1 MEVRSVIAI
10 LLLVGI
16 SISSLSAS
24 TGQAQPPDD
33 IQRPNIVF
41 LLADDLG
48 VGDVG
53 YNGGVAK
60 TPWLDKMSRS
70 NNSIVLTHHYS
81 GAPVCS
87 PSRGTVLT
95 GRNHNRYCMWS
106 SNTAKGDNEVDFVL
120 PQMMALPI
128 REETTA
134 EVLKSIGYR
143 TAMFGK
149 WHLGS
154 LKDIQ
159 YEKKTWDRVDPGM
172 HGFDEWIATERT
184 VPTANSNQGCYRT
197 HNIRSRCTNYY
208 SRNNNE
214 DLIAYPTRIYGDDS
228 EFIANLTNEFIN
240 RQATKQQPFFAYV
253 AFHAVHKPTIAVG
266 NYKKYY
272 LGLNYNI
279 SEANYYGTI
288 TAMDAAVGKIRQNL
302 HNLGISNNTLI
313 WFTSDN
319 GPVQRLASLGSTNGL
334 LGHKGTLY
342 EGGIRVPGI
351 IEWPAVI
358 KKNRWESYPVVTSD
372 FLPTVADITKIKL
385 QSNNTLDGESILPLF
400 QKSLKKRKSP
410 IHWMFRYQPGK
421 KKVYQQVMLDN
432 QYKLVQDIEKDKVT
446 AVRLYDLTKDA
457 GELRDVK
464 SRHLAVLREMTAASN
479 QWKQSVIKDI
489 EASHCSIVGY
499 ASKQEDELDD
509 KHYRTNIVSLP
520 WPQ

>member
-1 MEVRSVIAI
+1 MEARNTLTI
-10 LLLVGI
+10 LLLI
-16 SISSLSAS
+16 ACCISSLPGS

-33 IQRPNIVF
+33 KQRPNIVF

-53 YNGGVAK
+53 YNGGKAS
-60 TPWLDKMSRS
+60 TPWLNKMSKS
-70 NNSIVLTHHYS
+70 NHSVVLTHHYS

-120 PQMMALPI
+120 PQKMPLPI
-128 REETTA
+128 SEETTA
-134 EVLKSIGYR
+134 ELLKRAGYR

-159 YEKKTWDRVDPGM
+159 YENKTWRKVDPGM
-172 HGFDEWIATERT
+172 HGFDEWMATERT
-184 VPTANSNQGCYRT
+184 VPTANSNQGCFRT

-208 SRNNNE
+208 SRNNSE

-228 EFIANLTNEFIN
+228 EFIADLTNEFIN
-240 RQATKQQPFFAYV
+240 RQAANKQPFFAYV

-272 LGLNYNI
+272 LDLNYNV

-288 TAMDAAVGKIRQNL
+288 TAMDAAVGKIRENL
-302 HNLGISNNTLI
+302 RNLGISNNTLI

-319 GPVQRLASLGSTNGL
+319 GPVQRLAGLGSTNGL

-351 IEWPAVI
+351 IEWPATI
-358 KKNRWESYPVVTSD
+358 KKNRWESYPVITSD

-385 QSNNTLDGESILPLF
+385 QSNNTIDGESVLPLL
-400 QKSLKKRKSP
+400 QRSLRKRKSP

-421 KKVYQQVMLDN
+421 KKLYQQVTIHN
-432 QYKLVQDIEKDKVT
+432 QYKLVQDIERGKIT
-446 AVRLYDLTKDA
+446 TVRLYDLTKDA
-457 GELRDVK
+457 GELRDIQ
-464 SRHLAVLREMTAASN
+464 SRHFGILQEMTAASK
-479 QWKQSVIKDI
+479 QWKQSVLEDI
-489 EASHCSIVGY
+489 RASGCGLLNNT
-499 ASKQEDELDD
+499 SKEKPSDHKQ
-509 KHYRTNIVSLP
+509 YRTNIIPLLFP
-520 WPQ
+520 R

>member
-1 MEVRSVIAI
+1 MEVQSAITI
-10 LLLVGI
+10 LLLIGC
-16 SISSLSAS
+16 SISSLPRG
-24 TGQAQPPDD
+24 TGQSQPTDNE
-33 IQRPNIVF
+33 QRPNIVF

-53 YNGGVAK
+53 YNGGKAR
-60 TPWLDKMSRS
+60 TPWLNRMSKS
-70 NNSIVLTHHYS
+70 DHSVVLTHHYS

-87 PSRGTVLT
+87 PSRGTILT

-106 SNTAKGDNEVDFVL
+106 SNTAKGDNKADFVL
-120 PQMMALPI
+120 PQKMTLPI

-134 EVLKSIGYR
+134 ELLKRAGYR
-143 TAMFGK
+143 SAMFGK

-159 YEKKTWDRVDPGM
+159 YENKTWHKVDPGM

-184 VPTANSNQGCYRT
+184 VPTADSNQGCFGT
-197 HNIRSRCTNYY
+197 HNIRSHCTNYY
-208 SRNNNE
+208 SRNNSG
-214 DLIAYPTRIYGDDS
+214 DMIAYPTRIYGDDS
-228 EFIANLTNEFIN
+228 EFIADLTNEFIN
-240 RQATKQQPFFAYV
+240 RQAANKQPFFAYV

-272 LGLNYNI
+272 LNLNYSI
-279 SEANYYGTI
+279 SEANYYGTV

-302 HNLGISNNTLI
+302 RELGISNNTLI

-319 GPVQRLASLGSTNGL
+319 GPLQRLAALGSTNGL

-351 IEWPAVI
+351 IEWPATI
-358 KKNRWESYPVVTSD
+358 KKNRWESYPVITSD

-385 QSNNTLDGESILPLF
+385 QSNNTIDGESILPLL
-400 QKSLKKRKSP
+400 QRSLKRRKSP

-421 KKVYQQVMLDN
+421 NNKIYKQVMIYN
-432 QYKLVQDIEKDKVT
+432 QYKLVQDIEKENVT

-457 GELRDVK
+457 GELRDIQ
-464 SRHLAVLREMTAASN
+464 SRHLGILREMTAAAK
-479 QWKQSVIKDI
+479 QWKRSVFEDI
-489 EASHCSIVGY
+489 RASGCAPLNNI
-499 ASKQEDELDD
+499 SKQQASD
-509 KHYRTNIVSLP
+509 HQQYRTNTVLLP
-520 WPQ
+520 